1 MTNEAEVQEYIRLND
16 PTSANLAGKFGLSP
30 DKAEEY
36 LEEYASTGWHSLD
49 FTDVA
54 FNQFPPRMVD
64 RRQWMAHVEKKPYAP
79 WGNEDAPA
87 PCSKDGHTTADV
99 CGCDARWKWG
109 FEANYL
115 DGESVA
121 MAMDDPMV
129 DGRAFLQHPHD
140 PFAYVDGD
148 DVRCPEDGSVHPKF
162 LEILDRLGAT
172 YADISQSGEGVHAI
186 YLGELPEGVKEAS
199 WQLDDEPWGE
209 IDDEL
214 PSIEIY
220 AGKRVCVMTGNRV
233 KGSMKE
239 ACEWDEDELVQVLD
253 EHDQLPEPNENR
265 NRADYDKEDYD
276 PDASES
282 DEWTTDIRDLY
293 HAIDR
298 IDAREVAGRTI
309 VSQWNDE
316 ASTTGQNRAFYPDT
330 SLFGSASS
338 GTANIVNSEIWQD
351 TGDVGG
357 YGGPVVMA
365 LIAERE
371 VPVSTTPDEVQGRI
385 WFKGVE
391 LLREMGYSIPKLVND
406 EKPSRDDLDLDDD
419 PEDEDEAVE
428 QVLAELKLTE

>member
-1 MTNEAEVQEYIRLND
+1 MTNKTEIKEYIRHND
-16 PTSANLAGKFGLSP
+16 PTAANLAGKFGLSP
-30 DKAEEY
+30 SEAEEY
-36 LEEYASTGWHSLD
+36 LEEYALTGWHSLD
-49 FTDVA
+49 FSDVE
-54 FNQFPPRMVD
+54 FNQFPPRMID
-64 RRQWMAHVEKKPYAP
+64 RRQWMAHVEKKPFAP

-87 PCSKDGHTTADV
+87 PCSKDGHTKADV
-99 CGCDARWKWG
+99 CECDARWKWG
-109 FEANYL
+109 FQGNYR

-129 DGRAFLQHPHD
+129 DGRAFLQHADD

-148 DVRCPEDGSVHPKF
+148 DVRCPESGSVHPEF
-162 LEILDRLGAT
+162 LDILDRLGAT

-186 YLGELPEGVKEAS
+186 YLGELPEGVKEGS
-199 WQLDDEPWGE
+199 WQIDDEPWGE
-209 IDDEL
+209 IENEL
-214 PSIEIY
+214 PSVEIY

-233 KGSMKE
+233 KGTTKE
-239 ACEWDEDELVQVLD
+239 ACEWDEDELVQLLD

-265 NRADYDKEDYD
+265 NRTDYDKDQYE
-276 PDASES
+276 PEASES

-298 IDAREVAGRTI
+298 IDAREVAERTI

-316 ASTTGQNRAFYPDT
+316 AATTGENRAFYPDA

-371 VPVSTTPDEVQGRI
+371 VPVNTTPDEVQGRT
-385 WFKGVE
+385 WFKGVG

-406 EKPSRDDLDLDDD
+406 EKPSRDDLDLEDE